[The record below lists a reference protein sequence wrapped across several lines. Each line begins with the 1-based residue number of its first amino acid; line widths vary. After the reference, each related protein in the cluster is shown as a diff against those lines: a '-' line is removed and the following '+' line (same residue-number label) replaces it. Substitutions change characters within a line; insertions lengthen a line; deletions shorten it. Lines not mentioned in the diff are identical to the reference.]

1 MKRNLD
7 KGYVLVGDIG
17 GSKTHIGLFRRGRKR
32 PRMIVCETF
41 ASRDFAGLE
50 AIVTNFAVR
59 HDVTGIPAC
68 FGIAGPVIGARPQ
81 TTNLPW
87 RISANALTRRF
98 GWPRVRFLNDLAA
111 TAMALPVLTR
121 KERLTLNTA
130 KPQKGGSLALI
141 APGTG
146 LGQALV
152 IYDNLGYI
160 PVPSEGG
167 HADFSPNSPDE
178 IELWHYLHERYGH
191 VSIERVLSGP
201 GLVNIY
207 SWLRDSGRY
216 REPAWLLRAKQN
228 TDPARAISEAA
239 IGRRTPICVA
249 ALRLFAGLLGAAAG
263 NLALTGLTSG
273 GVYLGGGIPP
283 RMLPFL
289 KEDAFMKAFSG
300 KGRLKALL
308 EKIPVHVIL
317 NDRAALL
324 GAACTALGARD
335 AVAEVGQK

>member
-17 GSKTHIGLFRRGRKR
+17 GSKTHLGLFRSGRKR

-87 RISANALTRRF
+87 RISANALARRF

-121 KERLTLNTA
+121 KERLILNTA

-152 IYDNLGYI
+152 IYHNLGYI

-216 REPAWLLRAKQN
+216 REPAW
-228 TDPARAISEAA
+228 IS
-239 IGRRTPICVA
+239 
-249 ALRLFAGLLGAAAG
+249 
-263 NLALTGLTSG
+263 
-273 GVYLGGGIPP
+273 
-283 RMLPFL
+283 
-289 KEDAFMKAFSG
+289 
-300 KGRLKALL
+300 
-308 EKIPVHVIL
+308 
-317 NDRAALL
+317 
-324 GAACTALGARD
+324 
-335 AVAEVGQK
+335 